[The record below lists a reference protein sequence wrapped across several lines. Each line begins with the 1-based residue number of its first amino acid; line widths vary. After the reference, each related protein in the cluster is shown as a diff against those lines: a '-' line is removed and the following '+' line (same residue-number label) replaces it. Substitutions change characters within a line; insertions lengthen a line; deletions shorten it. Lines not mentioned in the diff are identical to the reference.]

1 MASKQWYFRSLPP
14 DVNIARNLLFERDLS
29 LLALNDERGVALMNF
44 DRDAGKDAKRRQHLN
59 AAVVEG
65 ADIGDARRFTKAEP
79 IERGND
85 GADLITGAATAV
97 TFRNRMLMGTESWM
111 AKQRADRFGNVP
123 CEEVLKL
130 AGVNLAL
137 FDRHP
142 EDIDDESLCESVTA
156 DDILCRLA
164 AERCQG
170 DAPHTG
176 SRNESG
182 ALAFNQQLFGDNGHR
197 PAGDARLGI
206 SSLLFAG
213 PDGFQNF
220 DNLVRDS
227 MMHCASAFP

>member
-1 MASKQWYFRSLPP
+1 
-14 DVNIARNLLFERDLS
+14 
-29 LLALNDERGVALMNF
+29 MNF

-65 ADIGDARRFTKAEP
+65 ADIGDARGFTKAEP
-79 IERGND
+79 IERGDD

-97 TFRNRMLMGTESWM
+97 TFRNWMLMGTESWM
-111 AKQRADRFGNVP
+111 AKQCADGFGNIA
-123 CEEVLKL
+123 CEKVFKL
-130 AGVNLAL
+130 AGVDLAL

-156 DDILCRLA
+156 NDILCRLT
-164 AERCQG
+164 AERGQCN
-170 DAPHTG
+170 APHTG

-197 PAGDARLGI
+197 PAGDALLGI
-206 SSLLFAG
+206 SSLLFTG

-220 DNLVRDS
+220 DNLVSDS